1 MNVHSIDSNNLED
14 YYKKLFKYH
23 AQHEPIEVKAF
34 HNDIIRCANECET
47 IGELGVFQG
56 CTLAAIL
63 MTKPKQVYA
72 TDITLKTINPWIK
85 LFQEYAKDN
94 KINLTF
100 NEMSSTDS
108 RCVKQVDML
117 HIDSFHNP
125 NHLRQELKMHE
136 NSVKKYIV
144 FHDTK
149 SRNASLQ
156 SVIVEMINSKIAWA
170 IDTHYT
176 KGNAGHTVIKRIG
189 F

>member
-1 MNVHSIDSNNLED
+1 
-14 YYKKLFKYH
+14 
-23 AQHEPIEVKAF
+23 
-34 HNDIIRCANECET
+34 
-47 IGELGVFQG
+47 
-56 CTLAAIL
+56 
-63 MTKPKQVYA
+63 
-72 TDITLKTINPWIK
+72 
-85 LFQEYAKDN
+85 
-94 KINLTF
+94 
-100 NEMSSTDS
+100 MSSTDG

-117 HIDSFHNP
+117 HIDSFHSA

-149 SRNASLQ
+149 SQNASLQ

-189 F
+189 S